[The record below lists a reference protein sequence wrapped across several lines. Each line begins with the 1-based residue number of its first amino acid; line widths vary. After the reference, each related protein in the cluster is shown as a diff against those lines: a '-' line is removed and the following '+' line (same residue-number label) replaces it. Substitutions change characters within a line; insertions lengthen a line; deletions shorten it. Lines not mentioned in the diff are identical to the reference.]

1 MSEEAPATNLIIGG
15 PNYSM
20 AKFRRMDPE
29 AVVRGRIDSQI
40 VTVINDTDDEHDNDS
55 VVSDQSDASVIIVED
70 DDIYGETGSR
80 YRERK
85 RMERRLDTAREMI
98 LEKLDLLET
107 QPHEGSINRQMVHRL
122 EEFNRILNTFLF

>member
-1 MSEEAPATNLIIGG
+1 MSEAAPTTITIIEG

-29 AVVRGRIDSQI
+29 AVVRGRPDSQI
-40 VTVINDTDDEHDNDS
+40 VSVINDTDDELDDDL
-55 VVSDQSDASVIIVED
+55 VVSDQSDASVIIVEE

-85 RMERRLDTAREMI
+85 RMERRLDTSR
-98 LEKLDLLET
+98 
-107 QPHEGSINRQMVHRL
+107 
-122 EEFNRILNTFLF
+122 